1 MSQSPAHSPPPPVAE
16 SFRCEVSRAD
26 GTATVHILGALDLAT
41 APVLDAQLA
50 ELRDAGCRRLI
61 LDLRGLD
68 FIDSTGLRCIL
79 RYDADA
85 RQDGFS
91 IALIQGPPAVQRVF
105 MLTRT
110 TEHLPFIDP

>member
-1 MSQSPAHSPPPPVAE
+1 
-16 SFRCEVSRAD
+16 VSRE
-26 GTATVHILGALDLAT
+26 GTAATVRVVGALDLAT
-41 APVLDAQLA
+41 VPVLDDQLA
-50 ELRDAGCRRLI
+50 ELRGTGFRRLV

-79 RYDADA
+79 RYDAEA

-105 MLTRT
+105 VLTGT
-110 TEHLPFIDP
+110 TDYLPFIDA